1 MPYADLVGT
10 IAAVLTTT
18 SFLPQAILVL
28 RTRKTEG
35 ISLTMY
41 AMFTTG
47 VALWLAYGIL
57 AGAMPVIL
65 ANLVTLVLATAI
77 LLVKLQAV
85 MAARRPYSA
94 AQGAVI

>member
-10 IAAVLTTT
+10 IAAVLTTA

-47 VALWLAYGIL
+47 VAMWLAYGL
-57 AGAMPVIL
+57 LTGAMPVIL

-77 LLVKLQAV
+77 LWVKLQAV
-85 MAARRPYSA
+85 LAARRPYSA
-94 AQGAVI
+94 TQGAVI

>member
-1 MPYADLVGT
+1 MPFADLVGSL
-10 IAAVLTTT
+10 AAVLTTA

-41 AMFTTG
+41 AMFTLG
-47 VALWLAYGIL
+47 VALWLAYGLL

-65 ANLVTLVLATAI
+65 ANIITLILAAAI
-77 LLVKLQAV
+77 LWVKLQAV
-85 MAARRPYSA
+85 LAARRPYSA
-94 AQGAVI
+94 A